1 MNTDFSI
8 IIQQVKDRIDIGDMI
23 RSKIQLNNQNKALCP
38 FHEETTPSFSVNI
51 RNQYFYCFGCGAGGD
66 IFTFLQ
72 KYEKKSFWEVLTDLS
87 YQVGINIKEFSDED
101 RKDIEQD
108 RQIAEILSE
117 TAKYYHNNLT
127 GEARKYLEVERK
139 LTRETI
145 NRFQI
150 GFEVGGLKQ
159 HLTETCK
166 YPLDLCVKA
175 GVLRKKDDG
184 KVYDY
189 FYKRIIL
196 PSINKGR
203 IVNLSGRSIDNSEP
217 KYLHLPVEQ
226 KFLFNEDALE
236 NNKPIIVEGFFD
248 SITLHQAGINSVAL
262 ISTNLKSEFIHKFL
276 KCESIFLCLDGD
288 DAGRKGIKRLGD
300 TFLDK
305 AKVIQLPDGTDPDS
319 FIRSN

>member
-150 GFEVGGLKQ
+150 GFAVGGLKQ
-159 HLTETCK
+159 HLT
-166 YPLDLCVKA
+166 
-175 GVLRKKDDG
+175 
-184 KVYDY
+184 
-189 FYKRIIL
+189 
-196 PSINKGR
+196 
-203 IVNLSGRSIDNSEP
+203 
-217 KYLHLPVEQ
+217 
-226 KFLFNEDALE
+226 
-236 NNKPIIVEGFFD
+236 
-248 SITLHQAGINSVAL
+248 
-262 ISTNLKSEFIHKFL
+262 
-276 KCESIFLCLDGD
+276 
-288 DAGRKGIKRLGD
+288 
-300 TFLDK
+300 
-305 AKVIQLPDGTDPDS
+305 
-319 FIRSN
+319 